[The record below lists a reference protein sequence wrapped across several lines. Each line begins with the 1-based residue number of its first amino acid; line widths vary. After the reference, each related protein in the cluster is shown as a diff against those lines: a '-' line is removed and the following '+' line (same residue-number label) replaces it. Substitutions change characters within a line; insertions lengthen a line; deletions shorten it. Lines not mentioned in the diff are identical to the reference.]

1 MHSFKIFRQFLSA
14 LNQDL
19 AVLVHLGSL
28 PDKFSFHSLYQFNE
42 LLAQKA
48 EFYTSS
54 VSKMNHLGI
63 LPVEEIILRFNGLCI
78 LLPTL
83 SKSYKSSPQVCPFQI
98 LWEQFSISYAYL
110 ILIPR
115 FMVSLIIHKEDLV
128 KSGLQM
134 FSDLVAMSRLWAGAG
149 LAKMQDP
156 VPVFRSFHQW
166 ATEMPQSKYNA
177 A

>member
-1 MHSFKIFRQFLSA
+1 MHNFKIFENFQAVSIT
-14 LNQDL
+14 
-19 AVLVHLGSL
+19 VLVHLGSL
-28 PDKFSFHSLYQFNE
+28 PDKFSSHSLYQFNE

-83 SKSYKSSPQVCPFQI
+83 SKSYKSSPQVCPLQI

-110 ILIPR
+110 ILIPK

-128 KSGLQM
+128 KSRLQM

-166 ATEMPQSKYNA
+166 ATGTPQHKYNA